1 MKKIVLILGILLS
14 SCASTQ
20 LISNWKNPDT
30 VLFHANKVLIV
41 GMTQN
46 ERARLDFE
54 TKLKNEF
61 TKKDVEAFRSIDL
74 FDVAFIDSSKSEEEL
89 SEVEEQLLQKDF
101 DAILFT
107 KVVGSKNRQT
117 FKTRLSEI
125 NNLYGSFKDDYLSHQ
140 NIYYDDGYY
149 NNYTVYNLETSL
161 YCICVG
167 KERELIWRGIVEVE
181 DPVNINKT
189 VKDYVKLVIS
199 EMEAQDLV
207 FYEN

>member
-1 MKKIVLILGILLS
+1 MGILLS